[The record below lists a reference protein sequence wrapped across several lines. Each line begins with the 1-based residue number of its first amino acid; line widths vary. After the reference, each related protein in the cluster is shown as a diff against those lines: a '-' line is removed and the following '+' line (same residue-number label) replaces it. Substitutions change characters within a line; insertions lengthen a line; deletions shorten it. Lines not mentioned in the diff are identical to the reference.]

1 MVGRSNSACSWSGV
15 LPRDF
20 LLSCRMVDEDDTYYV
35 QLTWLVR
42 LCFDRAR
49 GCGEVASSEIALA

>member
-1 MVGRSNSACSWSGV
+1 
-15 LPRDF
+15 
-20 LLSCRMVDEDDTYYV
+20 MVDKDDTYYD

-49 GCGEVASSEIALA
+49 GCGEVASSEIALAQIHWLSALQV